1 MWTFVEFVLSL
12 TPWVWFDVGHV
23 NLYVHQN
30 LLNVLGGFVLTL
42 KNGGVETLMN
52 RVGGESFIDNTN
64 RT

>member
-1 MWTFVEFVLSL
+1 MWTFVKFVLSL
-12 TPWVWFDVGHV
+12 TPGVWLDVGHV

-30 LLNVLGGFVLTL
+30 LLYVLGGFVLAL

-52 RVGGESFIDNTN
+52 RVGGESFIDNSN